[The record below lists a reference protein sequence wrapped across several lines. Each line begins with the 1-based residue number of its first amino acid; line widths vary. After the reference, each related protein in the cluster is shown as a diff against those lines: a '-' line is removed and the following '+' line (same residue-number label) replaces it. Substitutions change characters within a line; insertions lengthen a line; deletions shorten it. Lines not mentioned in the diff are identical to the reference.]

1 MVKRIWKKDNED
13 KKDKINNEDGE
24 KIKREGTP
32 LKSLFDSSQS
42 VRFKVSEF
50 PLNTPFMNGVRDPVA
65 YIFFSPGTRI
75 ISRNRI
81 RQSFRNGIG
90 RGSKRGGQGKGW

>member
-1 MVKRIWKKDNED
+1 
-13 KKDKINNEDGE
+13 
-24 KIKREGTP
+24 
-32 LKSLFDSSQS
+32 
-42 VRFKVSEF
+42 
-50 PLNTPFMNGVRDPVA
+50 MNGVRDPVA

>member
-1 MVKRIWKKDNED
+1 MVKRIWKKDNEDNED
-13 KKDKINNEDGE
+13 KKDKINNEDGK
-24 KIKREGTP
+24 KIKWEGTP

-42 VRFKVSEF
+42 VAGIDSKFQSFR
-50 PLNTPFMNGVRDPVA
+50 LTRRFMNGVRDPVA

-90 RGSKRGGQGKGW
+90 RGI